1 MQISVGLLAL
11 TILCPLLFFGCAQES
26 RPTKVAERADS
37 KASAY
42 TKRSAAPRIESN
54 APSLTKYQQNQNDA
68 PPKNWFGEAKQNE
81 TKKQTTPESIRFVVT
96 VEGVSN
102 ANGGTAADY
111 PGLEPN
117 ERFFKA
123 SFIKPDEP
131 EDSRSAERKLRLKT
145 KNPKRLMNELGR
157 PIEVSGYWVNHGQY
171 DGRRNTGLKLPTGT
185 RLGRRNGEDL
195 VEMARR
201 EQARFVRQA
210 TGQSQ
215 DESLSVAAR
224 PKRDERHLSLPPLF
238 FVETY
243 KPLRISRFKTMNVK
257 RGESAP

>member
-1 MQISVGLLAL
+1 M
-11 TILCPLLFFGCAQES
+11 
-26 RPTKVAERADS
+26 
-37 KASAY
+37 
-42 TKRSAAPRIESN
+42 
-54 APSLTKYQQNQNDA
+54 
-68 PPKNWFGEAKQNE
+68 
-81 TKKQTTPESIRFVVT
+81 VT

-131 EDSRSAERKLRLKT
+131 EDSRSAERKLRLKI

-157 PIEVSGYWVNHGQY
+157 PIEVVGYWVNHGQY

-210 TGQSQ
+210 TVNRKMKVYLWPRGQS
-215 DESLSVAAR
+215 VTNVIWT
-224 PKRDERHLSLPPLF
+224 LPPLF

-243 KPLRISRFKTMNVK
+243 KPLRISRFKTMNLK
-257 RGESAP
+257 SGASAP

>member
-1 MQISVGLLAL
+1 MQITVGLLAL

-26 RPTKVAERADS
+26 RPAKVAERADS
-37 KASAY
+37 KASAH
-42 TKRSAAPRIESN
+42 TKRSAAPKIESN

-171 DGRRNTGLKLPTGT
+171 DGRRHAGLKLPTGT

-224 PKRDERHLSLPPLF
+224 PKGDERHLSLPPLF

-243 KPLRISRFKTMNVK
+243 KPLRISRFKTMNMK
-257 RGESAP
+257 REESAP